1 MNKGKHIQKLAQ
13 RVVDLQDELYFRD
26 RVYATKIKAVAAIG
40 QMVEKVL
47 ENGSDAAKQF
57 WGSRLMSVNSLLD
70 LTDALMGEV
79 EELKMVN
86 DYLIDLNQKL
96 QQRVKEDEALID
108 KLLNEKMWK

>member
-1 MNKGKHIQKLAQ
+1 MNKGKHIQKLTQ

-26 RVYATKIKAVAAIG
+26 RVYATKIKAVTAVG

-70 LTDALMGEV
+70 LTDSLISEV
-79 EELKMVN
+79 EELKMLN
-86 DYLIDLNQKL
+86 NHLIDLNQKL

-108 KLLNEKMWK
+108 KLLNDKT

>member
-1 MNKGKHIQKLAQ
+1 MTKTEHIQQLAKK
-13 RVVDLQDELYFRD
+13 VADLQDGLYFRD
-26 RVYATKIKAVAAIG
+26 KVYATKIKAVTAIG

-47 ENGSDAAKQF
+47 ENGSGAAKQF

-70 LTDALMGEV
+70 LTDTLMGEV

-108 KLLNEKMWK
+108 KLISEKM

>member
-1 MNKGKHIQKLAQ
+1 M
-13 RVVDLQDELYFRD
+13 YFRD
-26 RVYATKIKAVAAIG
+26 KVYATKIKAVTAIG

-70 LTDALMGEV
+70 LTDTLMGEV
-79 EELKMVN
+79 EELKMLN
-86 DYLIDLNQKL
+86 NHLIDLNQKL

-108 KLLNEKMWK
+108 KLLNEKT